1 MISKENIRKGLD
13 SGLISI
19 TSDQGGCCGICCKIG
34 DYAFYFLDFDED
46 VLLEEFWT
54 KYSKEE
60 VITMIGDV
68 IKNKETAE
76 KNGLSEEEQGYYEG
90 LLKSN

>member
-46 VLLEEFWT
+46 VLLEESFGLNIR
-54 KYSKEE
+54 KKKSRVIMKDCSKA
-60 VITMIGDV
+60 INLKGG
-68 IKNKETAE
+68 N
-76 KNGLSEEEQGYYEG
+76 YYDFT
-90 LLKSN
+90 S

>member
-34 DYAFYFLDFDED
+34 DHAFYFLDFDRN
-46 VLLEEFWT
+46 
-54 KYSKEE
+54 SRKER
-60 VITMIGDV
+60 TFRRR
-68 IKNKETAE
+68 A
-76 KNGLSEEEQGYYEG
+76 G
-90 LLKSN
+90 LL

>member
-34 DYAFYFLDFDED
+34 DYAFYFLGFDEE
-46 VLLEEFWT
+46 VLLEEFWI

-60 VITMIGDV
+60 VTTMIWNV
-68 IKNKETAE
+68 IKDKEAAE
-76 KNGLSEEEQGYYEG
+76 KNGLSEEEHGYYEE
-90 LLKSN
+90 LLKNN

>member
-54 KYSKEE
+54 KYS
-60 VITMIGDV
+60 
-68 IKNKETAE
+68 
-76 KNGLSEEEQGYYEG
+76 
-90 LLKSN
+90 

>member
-60 VITMIGDV
+60 VIDMGCH
-68 IKNKETAE
+68 KEQRNSRKERTFRRRA
-76 KNGLSEEEQGYYEG
+76 G
-90 LLKSN
+90 LL

>member
-1 MISKENIRKGLD
+1 MISKENIRKGLN

-60 VITMIGDV
+60 
-68 IKNKETAE
+68 
-76 KNGLSEEEQGYYEG
+76 EQGYYEG

>member
-1 MISKENIRKGLD
+1 MI
-13 SGLISI
+13 
-19 TSDQGGCCGICCKIG
+19 
-34 DYAFYFLDFDED
+34 
-46 VLLEEFWT
+46 W
-54 KYSKEE
+54 
-60 VITMIGDV
+60 DV

>member
-34 DYAFYFLDFDED
+34 DHAFYFLDFDED

-60 VITMIGDV
+60 VITMIWDV

>member
-34 DYAFYFLDFDED
+34 DHAFYFLDFDED

-54 KYSKEE
+54 KY
-60 VITMIGDV
+60 
-68 IKNKETAE
+68 KETAE

>member
-19 TSDQGGCCGICCKIG
+19 TSDQGSCCGICCKIG
-34 DYAFYFLDFDED
+34 DYAFYFLGFDE
-46 VLLEEFWT
+46 VPLEEFWS

-60 VITMIGDV
+60 VTTMIWDV

-76 KNGLSEEEQGYYEG
+76 KNGLSEEEHGYYEE
-90 LLKSN
+90 LLKNN